1 MRPTLPTRLRF
12 TSLVV
17 LALIGTWLG
26 HGVEYGLV
34 AGWHGVAL
42 GLWGPL
48 HSYMLPAA
56 LLLSSAAFA
65 LAVRAAAM
73 ARAARQR
80 TDRLWR
86 LLRRGVRHEPQP
98 RPAPTGS
105 EPHPVVL
112 AVAVAV
118 AQVGLYVL
126 QENAEAALQGA
137 PAPGFG
143 AITGAHW
150 TAPVV
155 QLAFAAWL
163 TLGWLVCHRRLR
175 RREHEVECLET
186 VLRAIARRRDRPE
199 NRPLPAPAALP
210 SPRAT
215 APRASRAPPAL
226 AAA

>member
-1 MRPTLPTRLRF
+1 MRTTLSTRLRF

-56 LLLSSAAFA
+56 LVLSAATFA
-65 LAVRAAAM
+65 FAVHVAAVAH
-73 ARAARQR
+73 AARQR
-80 TDRLWR
+80 ADRLWR

-98 RPAPTGS
+98 RPTAARS
-105 EPHPVVL
+105 EPHPLILVVTL
-112 AVAVAV
+112 AV

-143 AITGAHW
+143 AITGVHW
-150 TAPVV
+150 TAPIV

-163 TLGWLVCHRRLR
+163 TLGWLVCDRLLH
-175 RREHEVECLET
+175 RREHDVERLET
-186 VLRAIARRRDRPE
+186 VLLAIARRRGRPE
-199 NRPLPAPAALP
+199 NRPLPAPAALS
-210 SPRAT
+210 SPWTA
-215 APRASRAPPAL
+215 APRAARAPPAL